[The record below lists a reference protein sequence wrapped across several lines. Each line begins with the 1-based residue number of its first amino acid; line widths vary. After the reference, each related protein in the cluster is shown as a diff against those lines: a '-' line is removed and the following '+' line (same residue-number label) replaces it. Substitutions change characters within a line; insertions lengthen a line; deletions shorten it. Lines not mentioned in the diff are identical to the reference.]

1 MVKQI
6 ELLTPTIRQQFGT
19 SVSKSNRMR
28 KRMGEIGSSGSN
40 CNNVMCSPQMGV
52 PQPPPPPPP
61 MPSRKRI
68 CRARKHYPPKQMQ
81 EQQHKEDPWWMRIQI
96 GDNIDD
102 NNKDKDNDKDNN
114 SCIFDDR
121 RNERNASMNSM
132 NSIGLHDALDGELLE
147 SKPHSLE
154 CEVDITKTCCDLNNS
169 TRTNRTADTSI
180 MQPWDFL

>member
-1 MVKQI
+1 MVNQI
-6 ELLTPTIRQQFGT
+6 ELLTPTIRHQFGT

-52 PQPPPPPPP
+52 PQPPPPP

-68 CRARKHYPPKQMQ
+68 CRARKHYPPKQ
-81 EQQHKEDPWWMRIQI
+81 QHKEDPWWMRIQI
-96 GDNIDD
+96 GDNSED
-102 NNKDKDNDKDNN
+102 NNNDNNNDKDND

-121 RNERNASMNSM
+121 RNERSASM
-132 NSIGLHDALDGELLE
+132 NSIGLYDALDGELLE
-147 SKPHSLE
+147 SKPRSLE
-154 CEVDITKTCCDLNNS
+154 CEVDITKTSCDLYSS
-169 TRTNRTADTSI
+169 TSTIRTADTTI